1 MIANE
6 RQYRITSRELRKF
19 EGAVSTLSAG
29 EDDPASDDALFR
41 QLQLD
46 AMRSQLD
53 DLRTELREYEA
64 LKSGK
69 RPIQTIETFE
79 RLPQAL
85 IAARIAAGM
94 TQADLAK
101 RLGLHVQ
108 QVQRYEASG
117 YASASMQRIGQ
128 VVRALGIG
136 VRIDLT
142 VTLTPNQAM

>member
-6 RQYRITSRELRKF
+6 RQYRITRRELRKF
-19 EGAVSTLSAG
+19 EGAVSTLSAR
-29 EDDPASDDALFR
+29 EDDSASDDALFR

-85 IAARIAAGM
+85 IAARIAAGL
-94 TQADLAK
+94 TQGDLAL
-101 RLGLHVQ
+101 RLGIHVQ
-108 QVQRYEASG
+108 QVQRYEASD
-117 YASASMQRIGQ
+117 YASASMRRVGQ
-128 VVRALGIG
+128 VVRALGVG

-142 VTLTPNQAM
+142 LGGRGRL